1 MNPNRTYKDSVFTS
15 LFSDSDLLRELY
27 GAIGGISLPDD
38 VPISINTLENVLVRD
53 IYNDISFLV
62 GSKLVVLIEHQST
75 INPNMALRLLMYMA
89 EAYKQMV
96 KERNI
101 YSGKKVSIPYPEF
114 YVLYDGVES
123 YPDKATLKL
132 SDLFENLKD
141 LGFAEKSHP
150 LLELEVQVLNINE
163 GKNCEIVNRCR
174 KLSEYSIFVSKV
186 REFMEKHNDLLKAI
200 REAVKY
206 CQEHDILKEYLEKHG
221 TEVINMLYY
230 EYNQELEREVIREEA
245 IEDGIEMGRK
255 QGIAIGHAEGHQ
267 QGHAQGITEE
277 KLTIARNL
285 LVKGSTPDFV
295 SEITGL
301 SLDEIAKL

>member
-27 GAIGGISLPDD
+27 GAIGGVSLPDN
-38 VPISINTLENVLVRD
+38 VPISINTLDNVLVRD

-75 INPNMALRLLMYMA
+75 VNPNMALRLLMYMA
-89 EAYKQMV
+89 ETYKLMV
-96 KERNI
+96 KEKNI

-114 YVLYDGVES
+114 YVLYDGVDS
-123 YPDKATLKL
+123 YPDKAILKL
-132 SDLFENLKD
+132 SDLFENPKELS
-141 LGFAEKSHP
+141 LHEKSRP

-174 KLSEYSIFVSKV
+174 KLSEYSIFISKV
-186 REFMEKHNDLLKAI
+186 RESMEKNKDLLKAI

-206 CQEHDILKEYLEKHG
+206 CQEHDILREYLERHG

-245 IEDGIEMGRK
+245 IEDGIAMGLEQAYK
-255 QGIAIGHAEGHQ
+255 
-267 QGHAQGITEE
+267 E

-285 LVKGSTPDFV
+285 LAEGSTPEFIQK
-295 SEITGL
+295 ITGL
-301 SLDEIAKL
+301 SLEEIGNFFLGSR